1 MATKK
6 QTLDPLDALAKGDPQ
21 RVMALMLWKARMRQP
36 DMYVQITEHD
46 IKGFDDSCR
55 YLKVKPQV
63 RVFRPGE
70 IAAQPAVAASGK
82 RRAVPAREA
91 IPPRPYV
98 MVVLTDEKGDAIKAV
113 ENNEED
119 FDAARDAA
127 AVRKAR
133 DQAPQLAQ
141 LILQQAKNG
150 EYSLS
155 DIQDAANALLTLA
168 RAV

>member
-1 MATKK
+1 MPNPNPK
-6 QTLDPLDALAKGDPQ
+6 QHPLDALAKDSE
-21 RVMALMLWKARMRQP
+21 RVMALMLWVNRHRNP
-36 DMYVQITEHD
+36 DLFAQITEKD
-46 IKGFDDSCR
+46 LAGFEDCMR

-63 RVFRPGE
+63 RIFRPEGLPAQ
-70 IAAQPAVAASGK
+70 AAIPATHH

-91 IPPRPYV
+91 TPPKPFV
-98 MVVLTDEKGDAIKAV
+98 MVTLVDEKGDAIRPV

-119 FDAARDAA
+119 YDRAQDATQ
-127 AVRKAR
+127 VRKAR

-141 LILQQAKNG
+141 LILNQARTG

-155 DIQDAANALLTLA
+155 DITDAANALLTLA